1 MTYDDTK
8 FKQHSGTYLAYSV
21 TYTNIDLIM
30 YNIIISFINTS
41 FTGIN
46 ILTWEDQKKL
56 TINNKTMASHLKKQ
70 IMMIFS

>member
-21 TYTNIDLIM
+21 TYTNINLIM
-30 YNIIISFINTS
+30 YNII
-41 FTGIN
+41 TGIN

-56 TINNKTMASHLKKQ
+56 TINNKTMASHLKNRL
-70 IMMIFS
+70 